1 MSKELF
7 AQASGLL
14 FLNKCLSVARLGLS
28 QLILILSLKFTLQS
42 ADV

>member
-1 MSKELF
+1 MSNVDHQGE
-7 AQASGLL
+7 QGVTT
-14 FLNKCLSVARLGLS
+14 CLSAAQLGLS